1 MPTVQ
6 AVRAKALAGELRRSL
21 VACGS
26 TGSLDR
32 VVLWGRESVHADD
45 TAMLAEASGT
55 RVEVLNPFELV
66 DVERKAKEELPD
78 HVGRLAPLVGLLA
91 ADEQAPDRLVDFL
104 NPRQRAE
111 ETPNHLRTGLM
122 IGVPAAAV
130 LLLGYLMFSHLKG
143 LDQQIAELKSANASK
158 KPQVDA
164 AIQSIARTESIDKFL
179 DGDVNWLDELRR
191 LAKTMPSSDQMIVR
205 SISANSDAR
214 NGGGTLKM
222 FGAATTPG
230 AIDDFEESLRDSSH
244 RVVGDGASVQKN
256 AKDAYRWDF
265 TESITVT
272 AESIRNGR
280 YAAISALLAEEG
292 ETPATQSSPA
302 PEGVEADQSE
312 QTPVAESP
320 PDDSPPDQPAGT
332 SQEGATNESTTDEG
346 APEASA
352 PEESATDDGEPTQPS
367 TEDAE
372 PAPAEL
378 AAKGEVQS

>member
-1 MPTVQ
+1 M
-6 AVRAKALAGELRRSL
+6 
-21 VACGS
+21 
-26 TGSLDR
+26 
-32 VVLWGRESVHADD
+32 
-45 TAMLAEASGT
+45 
-55 RVEVLNPFELV
+55 
-66 DVERKAKEELPD
+66 PD

-104 NPRQRAE
+104 NPRRRAE
-111 ETPNHLRTGLM
+111 EAPNHLRTGLM

-214 NGGGTLKM
+214 SGGGTLKL
-222 FGAATTPG
+222 FGAATTPV
-230 AIDDFEESLRDSSH
+230 AIDDFEESLRDQSH

-256 AKDAYRWDF
+256 AKDAYRWEF

-280 YAAISALLAEEG
+280 YAAMSALLAEE
-292 ETPATQSSPA
+292 EATPTVPSSPA
-302 PEGVEADQSE
+302 PERVEADQSE
-312 QTPVAESP
+312 QRTVAESP
-320 PDDSPPDQPAGT
+320 PDDSPPNQPASS
-332 SQEGATNESTTDEG
+332 SQQIATKESTPDEG
-346 APEASA
+346 APVQSPPDEGAPVQSA
-352 PEESATDDGEPTQPS
+352 PDEDAPVQSAPDEDAPVQSTPDEDAPVQSTPDGAEPTQPS

-372 PAPAEL
+372 PAPANL
-378 AAKGEVQS
+378 AANGEVQS